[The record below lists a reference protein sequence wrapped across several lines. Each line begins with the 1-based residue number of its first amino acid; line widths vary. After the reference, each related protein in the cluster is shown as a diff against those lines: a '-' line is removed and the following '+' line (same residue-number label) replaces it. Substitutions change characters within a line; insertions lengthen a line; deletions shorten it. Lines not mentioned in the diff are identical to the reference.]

1 MPNNNWGGKRKGA
14 GRPKGSKNK
23 EIVLRLGSKKK
34 PAKNKISIEKT
45 KSKVSGI
52 MVERKKV

>member
-1 MPNNNWGGKRKGA
+1 MPNNHGGKRKGA

-23 EIVLRLGSKKK
+23 EAVLRLGKKNK

-52 MVERKKV
+52 MIERIKV